1 MELDW
6 LEQFVDSWQ
15 DRVAHGRVPH
25 AVLLAGPVG
34 VGKRAAARW
43 MAATSLGC
51 KTSRL
56 PVYPQDAV
64 EHADLRWVAPLEDK
78 ESIGIEQIRELVHAM
93 ALTKA
98 GVSES

>member
-15 DRVAHGRVPH
+15 DRISHGRVPH

-43 MAATSLGC
+43 IAATSLG
-51 KTSRL
+51 R
-56 PVYPQDAV
+56 
-64 EHADLRWVAPLEDK
+64 
-78 ESIGIEQIRELVHAM
+78 
-93 ALTKA
+93 KA
-98 GVSES
+98 